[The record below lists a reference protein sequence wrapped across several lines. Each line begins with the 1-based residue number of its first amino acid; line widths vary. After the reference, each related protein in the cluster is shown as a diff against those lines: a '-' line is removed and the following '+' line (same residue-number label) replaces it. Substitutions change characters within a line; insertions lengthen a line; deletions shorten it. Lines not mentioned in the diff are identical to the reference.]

1 MPERTADKLHT
12 HTLEFRARYRADMNP
27 RYSGWLHGAF
37 VFGVG
42 GGGVRYCVA
51 IRPGCSLAIR

>member
-42 GGGVRYCVA
+42 GV
-51 IRPGCSLAIR
+51 LML